1 VTSLIFMTTGVAYH
15 AVERRCAPRRLARGL
30 QFRSGM
36 NVLARNWWAI
46 ILRGVLGIAFGAFA
60 ILLPAAAFA
69 VIILVFG
76 AYALVDGAF
85 NIVAALR
92 GARGEREWW
101 ALLLSGMVGVLAGL
115 AAFAAPALTALVML
129 YVIAGWAILTGVL
142 EITAAVR
149 LRRQLTGEALMM
161 LSGGLS
167 IAFGVLVMVAPMAGA
182 LAVVLLIGAYAFSS
196 GVVLVALGVRL
207 RRAARRHS
215 PERIYRKAA

>member
-1 VTSLIFMTTGVAYH
+1 
-15 AVERRCAPRRLARGL
+15 
-30 QFRSGM
+30 M

-69 VIILVFG
+69 AIILVFG

-85 NIVAALR
+85 NIMAALR
-92 GARGEREWW
+92 GARGERQWW
-101 ALLLSGMVGVLAGL
+101 ALLLSGIVGVLAGL

-129 YVIAGWAILTGVL
+129 YVIAAWAILTGVL
-142 EITAAVR
+142 EITAAFR
-149 LRRQLTGEALMM
+149 LRRQLTGDALMM

-167 IAFGVLVMVAPMAGA
+167 IAFGVLVMAAPLAGA

-215 PERIYRKAA
+215 QERIYRKAA

>member
-1 VTSLIFMTTGVAYH
+1 
-15 AVERRCAPRRLARGL
+15 
-30 QFRSGM
+30 M
-36 NVLARNWWAI
+36 NVLARNWWAM

-69 VIILVFG
+69 VIILAFG
-76 AYALVDGAF
+76 AYALIDGAL
-85 NIVAALR
+85 NIAAALR

-101 ALLLSGMVGVLAGL
+101 ALLLSGMAGVLAGL
-115 AAFAAPALTALVML
+115 AAFAAPTLTALVML
-129 YVIAGWAILTGVL
+129 YVIAGWAIVTGVL

-149 LRRQLTGEALMM
+149 LRRQIAGEALMM
-161 LSGGLS
+161 LNGGLS
-167 IAFGVLVMVAPMAGA
+167 IAFGVLIMMAPRAGA

-207 RRAARRHS
+207 RHAARRRT